1 MVTWWR
7 RRWPLAKQGK
17 GKNKFVQNQRE
28 LNKITKA
35 AMIKASLT
43 IDVMTAEID
52 QLRMSLVGER
62 AQVLFYLDVASRPRL
77 MNSPTPLF
85 FDQEDSIKE
94 QYIKNAIIDLK
105 GEDGKTLNPEKQI
118 VLPPGSS
125 IQ

>member
-1 MVTWWR
+1 
-7 RRWPLAKQGK
+7 
-17 GKNKFVQNQRE
+17 
-28 LNKITKA
+28 
-35 AMIKASLT
+35 MIKASLT